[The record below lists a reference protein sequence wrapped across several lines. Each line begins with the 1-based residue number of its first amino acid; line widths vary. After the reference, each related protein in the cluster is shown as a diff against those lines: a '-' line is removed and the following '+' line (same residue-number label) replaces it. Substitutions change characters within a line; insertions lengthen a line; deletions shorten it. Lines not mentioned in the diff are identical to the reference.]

1 MSKPQP
7 MTSGSPAKQLVL
19 FTLPLLISE
28 ISHLFYSMADAI
40 IVGQILGVNSLAAV
54 GCTAVISSFVFGFV
68 FGLTN
73 GFTIALAQRFGA
85 EDKIGVQRSFASGL
99 LLALSFALV
108 IMAVFIPL
116 LHSALRL
123 MRTPPNIFD
132 EAYQYISIIFYGL
145 CITAISSMFSNT
157 LYALGNSKLP
167 LYIHIIS
174 SLINICLD
182 YFFILVFGWGVAGAA
197 LATILAQLVSII
209 LFAAFIFTKY
219 PALFSCKRND
229 WLLWRMPKGEIRAHL
244 KLGIAMGL
252 QRSIVELGNILMQA
266 AMNGLGALAIASISA
281 AQRIRQLNMLP
292 LFTIGAAL
300 ATYTAQ
306 NYGARKIARIYQG
319 IRHACLISLSF
330 SVIMGIVNF
339 LWGDSLASL
348 FIKDAPEALDM
359 AQLYLKYIGA
369 TVFLLG
375 IMLIFRNVMQGI
387 GRSASPIL
395 CSVLETVMSVV
406 TAFLLIPRMGFTG
419 VCLANPLSW
428 LASGIPLYIAFVMF
442 VAQQRSNKLGYE

>member
-1 MSKPQP
+1 MLQP
-7 MTSGSPAKQLVL
+7 MTSGSPAKQLIL
-19 FTLPLLISE
+19 FSLPLLISE
-28 ISHLFYSMADAI
+28 ISYLFYNVADAI
-40 IVGQILGVNSLAAV
+40 IVGQKLGVNSLAAV
-54 GCTAVISSFVFGFV
+54 GCTAAISSFVFGFV
-68 FGLTN
+68 LGLTN

-85 EDKIGVQRSFASGL
+85 EDTKGVQRSLASGL
-99 LLALSFALV
+99 VLALGFALI

-116 LHSALRL
+116 LRSVLRI
-123 MRTPPNIFD
+123 MRTPPEIFD
-132 EAYQYISIIFYGL
+132 EAHQYISIIFYGL
-145 CITAISSMFSNT
+145 CVTAISGMFSNT

-174 SLINICLD
+174 SLINIGFD
-182 YFFILVFGWGVAGAA
+182 YFFILVFAWGVSGAA

-209 LFAAFIFTKY
+209 LFAFFIFTKY
-219 PALFSCKRND
+219 RALFSRSLGD

-244 KLGIAMGL
+244 KLGAAMGL

-266 AMNGLGALAIASISA
+266 AMNGLGAAAIASISA

-292 LFTIGAAL
+292 LFTMSAAL

-319 IRHACLISLSF
+319 ICHACLISVSF

-339 LWGDSLASL
+339 LWGNSLAAL

-359 AQLYLKYIGA
+359 AHLYLKYIGA

-375 IMLIFRNVMQGI
+375 LMLIFRSVMQGM
-387 GRSASPIL
+387 GRSASPTV
-395 CSVLETVMSVV
+395 CSALETVMSFI
-406 TAFLLIPRMGFTG
+406 TAFVLIPRMGFSG

-428 LASGIPLYIAFVMF
+428 FASGIPVYIAFIMF
-442 VAQQRSNKLGYE
+442 VARQKSNRAIL